1 MYLNG
6 GPDSILS
13 ATTATSFLV
22 TNLIADS
29 SYTFRIM
36 AILGSGYT
44 STSNRISLVPDLP
57 IAPQF
62 SYIRTVTTQY
72 GSIIINAFVDTA
84 ADIYNYRLIRSASP
98 NGPFQTIT

>member
-1 MYLNG
+1 
-6 GPDSILS
+6 

-29 SYTFRIM
+29 NYTFRIM
-36 AILGSGYT
+36 ALLGNGYT
-44 STSNRISLVPDLP
+44 STSNRILITPNLP

-72 GSIIINAFVDTA
+72 GSMTVNAFVDTA
-84 ADIYNYRLIRSASP
+84 ADIYNYALIRSASP
-98 NGPFQTIT
+98 NGPFQTINTIPATNNPFIS